1 MSALCKTV
9 LSLNIYLPC
18 CGDTLEASKRCTVVH
33 TSLLHMVHIAS
44 VVFLD
49 LLRLVGG
56 EIVSYVEAR
65 HKEVRLAESH

>member
-1 MSALCKTV
+1 MTLCKTE

-18 CGDTLEASKRCTVVH
+18 CSDTLEASKRCTVVH
-33 TSLLHMVHIAS
+33 TSLLHMVDMAS

-56 EIVSYVEAR
+56 ESVSYVEAR
-65 HKEVRLAESH
+65 HKEVRLADSH